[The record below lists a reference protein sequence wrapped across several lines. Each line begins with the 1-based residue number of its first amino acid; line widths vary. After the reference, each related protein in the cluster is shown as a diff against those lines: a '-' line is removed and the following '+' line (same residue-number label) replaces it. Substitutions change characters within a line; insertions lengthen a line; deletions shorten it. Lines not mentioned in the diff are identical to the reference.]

1 MRVVVVIG
9 VLVLVS
15 LATVSAATAAPAFVT
30 PGKAAY
36 RGVSEGEP
44 PLTLICWRPRD
55 GLTLDMRRWGH
66 AHRRLYRPNRGSD
79 DAVPGRILSFGKIWR
94 FPGYWKCVSS
104 ATGLTCTNRAGH
116 GWWLGRVR
124 GSKIF

>member
-1 MRVVVVIG
+1 MRAVVVTG
-9 VLVLVS
+9 ALLAVS
-15 LATVSAATAAPAFVT
+15 LATASAATAAADFVT

-36 RGVSEGEP
+36 CGVSEGEP

-55 GLTLDMRRWGH
+55 GITLDMTRLGH
-66 AHRRLYRPNRGSD
+66 AHRRLYRPNRGAYD
-79 DAVPGRILSFGKIWR
+79 VTGRILSFAKIWR
-94 FPGYWKCVSS
+94 FPDYWQCVSR

-124 GSKIF
+124 GSRVF

>member
-1 MRVVVVIG
+1 MRAVVVSG
-9 VLVLVS
+9 ALLVVT
-15 LATVSAATAAPAFVT
+15 LATASAATAVAYFVT

-36 RGVSEGEP
+36 CGVSEGEP

-55 GLTLDMRRWGH
+55 GITLNMTRRGR
-66 AHRRLYRPNRGSD
+66 AHRTLYRPNRGAYD
-79 DAVPGRILSFGKIWR
+79 VAGRILSFGKIWR
-94 FPGYWKCVSS
+94 FPDYWKCISR

-124 GSKIF
+124 GSKVF